1 MAWEFFTSWS
11 CNAAYSQGIARIM
24 YQGKMHDNY
33 INIMCI
39 SVSIYLLSTQSL
51 TQVFRPKLW
60 GTKPDPKMVAE
71 LEEILVKSK
80 DTFENYFLKNSKF
93 IAGDQISVA
102 DLQAICE
109 FTQFWVIHIDPAEG
123 YPKLAQWMKDVQAEL
138 KPVFDEVHKIVY
150 QTRDTNLYDKQ
161 E

>member
-1 MAWEFFTSWS
+1 M
-11 CNAAYSQGIARIM
+11 
-24 YQGKMHDNY
+24 
-33 INIMCI
+33 
-39 SVSIYLLSTQSL
+39 
-51 TQVFRPKLW
+51 
-60 GTKPDPKMVAE
+60 GTKPDPKEVAE
-71 LEEILVKSK
+71 LEGILVKSK
-80 DTFENYFLKNSKF
+80 DTFENYFLKDSKF

-109 FTQFWVIHIDPAEG
+109 FTQFWMMHIDPAEG